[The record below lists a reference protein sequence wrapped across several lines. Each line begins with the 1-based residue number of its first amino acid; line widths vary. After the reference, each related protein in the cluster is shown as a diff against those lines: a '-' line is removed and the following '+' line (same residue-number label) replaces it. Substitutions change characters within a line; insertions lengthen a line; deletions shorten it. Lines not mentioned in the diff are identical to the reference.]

1 MKSKCKTHGFT
12 PFAGSGANRL
22 PLCAVP
28 CCQKQLL
35 HNTTYC
41 DKLQAIQPAGVGIH
55 FVQHC
60 KRAMSCRQFFLAHRI
75 KSALPKCQIMPDHES
90 LVLFTGSCPV
100 MLCGISPITLY
111 PADGMPC
118 KATGRLS
125 ERVLGSGNDITL
137 LERCVCSRWIFA
149 LKN

>member
-1 MKSKCKTHGFT
+1 MAS
-12 PFAGSGANRL
+12 P
-22 PLCAVP
+22 PLREVGPTACRCVQ
-28 CCQKQLL
+28 CLLQMQLL

-90 LVLFTGSCPV
+90 LVIFTGSCPV
-100 MLCGISPITLY
+100 MLCGISPITLC
-111 PADGMPC
+111 PADEMLCNAPD
-118 KATGRLS
+118 RLS
-125 ERVLGSGNDITL
+125 KHVLGSGNDITL
-137 LERCVCSRWIFA
+137 LERCVLFSWFYCK
-149 LKN
+149 KN